1 MPYPVISFM
10 RIFKKWQWQREKEE
24 AYGPNSYASQIAL
37 TILEFNKVHQRRPR
51 AQHKGLTALA
61 ELWAEAPPS
70 NWHAHEDDV

>member
-1 MPYPVISFM
+1 M
-10 RIFKKWQWQREKEE
+10 
-24 AYGPNSYASQIAL
+24 GPTPYASQIAL